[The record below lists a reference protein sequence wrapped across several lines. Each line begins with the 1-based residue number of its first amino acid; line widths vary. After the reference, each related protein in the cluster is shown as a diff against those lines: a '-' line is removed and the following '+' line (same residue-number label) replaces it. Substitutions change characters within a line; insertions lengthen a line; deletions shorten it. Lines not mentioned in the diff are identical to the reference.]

1 MTRRECQESHGFPG
15 RSRTS
20 NSNRT
25 SHPLDILL
33 MASPRAGK
41 SRVICCQFP
50 FRVFLPF
57 LSRARLGFN
66 ESVMQEMHIS
76 FRHCHRALS
85 LNKGTVF
92 FFSQSEYNKELLC
105 GFRWTFGS
113 VFCFVLFLPFLF
125 LFFLFLLLAFPMKV
139 YCNDV
144 SLSVIS
150 QISDLPAK
158 NVVAEEINIYIPEK
172 ITDFLIMSGAFMLC
186 SYGSLT
192 VTNKKLLS
200 KSNTWFDC
208 KGLDPP
214 VYCEVC
220 RPIFYPWYLLTS
232 LRWDTEK
239 SLYYY
244 LINESEQSF
253 FIWVQTHTS
262 IRRASP
268 PNTSYQIWQE
278 EALARMTGERTCIK
292 KSWQ

>member
-92 FFSQSEYNKELLC
+92 FPRANTTRSYFVVSSERSDPS
-105 GFRWTFGS
+105 FVS
-113 VFCFVLFLPFLF
+113 FCFYRFCFC
-125 LFFLFLLLAFPMKV
+125 FFFFLLLAFPMKV

-144 SLSVIS
+144 SLSVIPK
-150 QISDLPAK
+150 IRFKSDFADFRFTR
-158 NVVAEEINIYIPEK
+158 EK
-172 ITDFLIMSGAFMLC
+172 C
-186 SYGSLT
+186 
-192 VTNKKLLS
+192 
-200 KSNTWFDC
+200 
-208 KGLDPP
+208 
-214 VYCEVC
+214 C
-220 RPIFYPWYLLTS
+220 R
-232 LRWDTEK
+232 
-239 SLYYY
+239 
-244 LINESEQSF
+244 
-253 FIWVQTHTS
+253 
-262 IRRASP
+262 
-268 PNTSYQIWQE
+268 
-278 EALARMTGERTCIK
+278 
-292 KSWQ
+292 